1 MNRAGRL
8 SRCRTVAAIA
18 PRAASNFPLLNWTLC
33 GTNLTVVTV
42 AVIVES
48 LQRCTNDAAK
58 KSAEA
63 IQAFDDAATKRL
75 DDAVRVGFPQKLD
88 ADSIIDRR
96 YGAQSSTRANEG
108 QAESNLGDAYEAV
121 AATDPAGSRTIE
133 QRLEIVHHAVLNAVL
148 SARAPRAGPEVEQAA
163 NGKPQERKPRS
174 PGSKRR

>member
-48 LQRCTNDAAK
+48 LQRCTNVAAK

-63 IQAFDDAATKRL
+63 IQAFDHAATKRL
-75 DDAVRVGFPQKLD
+75 DDAVRVGFPQKPD
-88 ADSIIDRR
+88 ADSIIGRR
-96 YGAQSSTRANEG
+96 YGGQSLARANEG
-108 QAESNLGDAYEAV
+108 QAESDLGDAYEAV
-121 AATDPAGSRTIE
+121 AAPDPAGGRTIE
-133 QRLEIVHHAVLNAVL
+133 QRLEAVHHPVLNVVL
-148 SARAPRAGPEVEQAA
+148 SCRTPRSKPEVENAA
-163 NGKPQERKPRS
+163 VKKSQERKPRR
-174 PGSKRR
+174 PG

>member
-1 MNRAGRL
+1 MNRTGRL

-48 LQRCTNDAAK
+48 MQRCANGAIK

-75 DDAVRVGFPQKLD
+75 DDAVRLGFPQKLD

-96 YGAQSSTRANEG
+96 YGAQALSRANEG
-108 QAESNLGDAYEAV
+108 KAESDLGGAYEAV
-121 AATDPAGSRTIE
+121 AAPDPAGSRTIE
-133 QRLEIVHHAVLNAVL
+133 QRLEAVHHPVLNAVL
-148 SARAPRAGPEVEQAA
+148 SSSRPGSKPQVE
-163 NGKPQERKPRS
+163 NGAVKKPQERKSRP
-174 PGSKRR
+174 PGSTRR